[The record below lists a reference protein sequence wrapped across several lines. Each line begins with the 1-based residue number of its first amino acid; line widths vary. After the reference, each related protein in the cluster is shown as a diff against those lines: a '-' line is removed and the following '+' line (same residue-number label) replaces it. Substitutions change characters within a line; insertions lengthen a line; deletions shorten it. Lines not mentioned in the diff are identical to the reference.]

1 MSTNIPRGFKEI
13 AGTMHAANDD
23 ILDALQRHGITFPE
37 YPVFD
42 QPGNPRGVAAAKAH
56 PMQGILKYHGLADW
70 EWRTAFLPS
79 ISVTNDAAYSI
90 TLVEFDPDL
99 KDDMAIIGGV
109 HATGRDLER
118 VKQSLNAV
126 RNLARIGGH
135 ARVSSK
141 NVIAGGK
148 TGKGLGTSASGSAAL
163 ALAAIAAAFGDEV
176 VKNWRFVSAMSRL
189 LAGSGCRAA
198 TGGVSLWLSYP
209 GIAHEDSFAIR
220 LDAHNQLADMRLI
233 TVPIDSRIGL
243 KTESAHADAP
253 NSPLFKCWMRNR
265 RDDVLRCIEAVMS
278 GDWLTVA
285 QIAEAD
291 SIALHGVTMTGGT
304 EHKIFA
310 WEPENITL
318 FRLCDDLRGEGVPV
332 YFSTDT
338 GPTMVLLLHK
348 RDVPRVAFRVREL
361 GFDAIE
367 GNIAPGAQVVDVE
380 EAREELHAI
389 VNEVS

>member
-1 MSTNIPRGFKEI
+1 MPTNIPRGFKEI
-13 AGTMHAANDD
+13 AGFMHAANDD
-23 ILDALQRHGITFPE
+23 ILDALHNHNFEFPH
-37 YPVFD
+37 YPTFD
-42 QPGNPRGVAAAKAH
+42 QPGNPRGSAAAKAH

-99 KDDMAIIGGV
+99 KDDVAVIGGTQAV
-109 HATGRDLER
+109 GRDLER
-118 VKQSLNAV
+118 IKQSLNAV
-126 RNLARIGGH
+126 RNLARIGSH
-135 ARVSSK
+135 AKVHSK

-163 ALAAIAAAFGDEV
+163 AMAAIAAAFGEEAV
-176 VKNWRFVSAMSRL
+176 QNWRFVSAMSRL

-198 TGGVSLWLSYP
+198 TGGVSLWMSYP
-209 GIAHEDSFAIR
+209 GIAHEDSFAVR
-220 LDAHNQLADMRLI
+220 LDAKNQLADMRLI

-265 RDDVLRCIEAVMS
+265 REEILRCVDAVMN

-285 QIAEAD
+285 QMAELD
-291 SIALHGVTMTGGT
+291 SIALHGVTMTGGN
-304 EHKIFA
+304 EHKLFA

-318 FRLCDDLRGEGVPV
+318 FRLCDDLRRNYGVPV

-348 RDVPRVAFRVREL
+348 RDVARVAARVREL

-367 GNIAPGAQVVDVE
+367 GNIAPGAQVVDVDG
-380 EAREELHAI
+380 ARGELRKALT
-389 VNEVS
+389 V

>member
-13 AGTMHAANDD
+13 AGFMHAANDD
-23 ILDALQRHGITFPE
+23 ILDALHRNNITFPA
-37 YPVFD
+37 YPAFD
-42 QPGNPRGVAAAKAH
+42 QPGNPRGVAAARAH

-99 KDDMAIIGGV
+99 KEDEAIIGGQR
-109 HATGRDLER
+109 ATGRDLER
-118 VKQSLNAV
+118 VRHSLNAV
-126 RNLARIGGH
+126 RNLAEINSH
-135 ARVSSK
+135 ARVQSR

-163 ALAAIAAAFGDEV
+163 AMAAIAAAFGDEA

-198 TGGVSLWLSYP
+198 TGGVSLWMSYP
-209 GIAHEDSFAIR
+209 GIAHEDSFAVR
-220 LDAHNQLADMRLI
+220 LDAQGQLSDMCLI

-243 KTESAHADAP
+243 KTEAAHADAP

-265 RDDVLRCIEAVMS
+265 RDEAVRCIEAVMH

-285 QIAEAD
+285 QMAETD
-291 SIALHGVTMTGGT
+291 SITLHGVTMTGGV
-304 EHKIFA
+304 EHKLFA

-318 FRLCDDLRGEGVPV
+318 FRMCDELRAEGVPV

-348 RDVPRVAFRVREL
+348 RDVARVAGRVREL

-367 GNIAPGAQVVDVE
+367 GNIAPGAQLVDA
-380 EAREELHAI
+380 EAARA
-389 VNEVS
+389 EVG

>member
-13 AGTMHAANDD
+13 AGFMHAANDD
-23 ILDALQRHGITFPE
+23 ILDALHRHGIAFPD
-37 YPVFD
+37 YPTFD
-42 QPGNPRGVAAAKAH
+42 QPGNPRGMAAARAH

-99 KDDMAIIGGV
+99 KEDEAIIGGQR
-109 HATGRDLER
+109 AAGRDLER
-118 VKQSLNAV
+118 VRHSLNAV
-126 RNLARIGGH
+126 RNLAEINSH
-135 ARVSSK
+135 ARVQSR

-163 ALAAIAAAFGDEV
+163 AMAAIAAAFGDEA

-198 TGGVSLWLSYP
+198 TGGVSLWMSYP
-209 GIAHEDSFAIR
+209 GIAHEDSFAVR
-220 LDAHNQLADMRLI
+220 LDAQGQLSDMRLI

-243 KTESAHADAP
+243 KTEAAHADAP
-253 NSPLFKCWMRNR
+253 SSPLFKCWMRNR
-265 RDDVLRCIEAVMS
+265 RDEVLRCIEAVMR

-285 QIAEAD
+285 QMAETD
-291 SIALHGVTMTGGT
+291 SIALHGVTMTGGV
-304 EHKIFA
+304 EHKLFA

-318 FRLCDDLRGEGVPV
+318 FRMCGELRSEGVPV

-348 RDVPRVAFRVREL
+348 RDVARVAGRVREL

-367 GNIAPGAQVVDVE
+367 GNIAPGAQLVDAEV
-380 EAREELHAI
+380 ARA
-389 VNEVS
+389 EVS

>member
-1 MSTNIPRGFKEI
+1 
-13 AGTMHAANDD
+13 MHAANDD
-23 ILDALQRHGITFPE
+23 ILDALHRHGIAFPD
-37 YPVFD
+37 YPTFD
-42 QPGNPRGVAAAKAH
+42 QPGNPRGMAAARAH

-99 KDDMAIIGGV
+99 KEDEAIIGGQR
-109 HATGRDLER
+109 AAGRDLER
-118 VKQSLNAV
+118 VRHSLNAV
-126 RNLARIGGH
+126 RNLAEINSH
-135 ARVSSK
+135 ARVQSR

-163 ALAAIAAAFGDEV
+163 AMAAIAAAFGDEA

-198 TGGVSLWLSYP
+198 TGGVSLWMSYP
-209 GIAHEDSFAIR
+209 GIAHEDSFAVR
-220 LDAHNQLADMRLI
+220 LDAQGQLSDMRLI

-243 KTESAHADAP
+243 KTEAAHADAP
-253 NSPLFKCWMRNR
+253 SSPLFKCWMRNR
-265 RDDVLRCIEAVMS
+265 RDEVLRCIEAVMR

-285 QIAEAD
+285 QMAETD
-291 SIALHGVTMTGGT
+291 SIALHGVTMTGGV
-304 EHKIFA
+304 EHKLFA

-318 FRLCDDLRGEGVPV
+318 FRMCGELRSEGVPV

-348 RDVPRVAFRVREL
+348 RDVARVAGRVREL

-367 GNIAPGAQVVDVE
+367 GNIAPGAQLVDAEV
-380 EAREELHAI
+380 ARA
-389 VNEVS
+389 EVS

>member
-1 MSTNIPRGFKEI
+1 MSTHIPRGFKEI
-13 AGTMHAANDD
+13 AGFMHAAHDD
-23 ILDALQRHGITFPE
+23 IVDALHNHGFTLPD
-37 YPVFD
+37 YPMFD
-42 QPGNPRGVAAAKAH
+42 QPGNPHGVAAAKAH

-70 EWRTAFLPS
+70 AWRTAFLPS

-90 TLVEFDPDL
+90 TLVEFDPNL
-99 KDDMAIIGGV
+99 KDDIAIIGGV
-109 HATGRDLER
+109 QASGRNLER
-118 VKQSLNAV
+118 VKHSLNAV
-126 RNLARIGGH
+126 RNLARIGSH
-135 ARVSSK
+135 ARVTSK

-163 ALAAIAAAFGDEV
+163 AMAAIAAAFGDEA

-220 LDAHNQLADMRLI
+220 LDAKQQLADMRLI

-265 RDDVLRCIEAVMS
+265 RDEILQCVDAVMR

-285 QIAEAD
+285 QMAELD
-291 SIALHGVTMTGGT
+291 SIALHGVTMTGGN
-304 EHKIFA
+304 EHKLFA

-318 FRLCDDLRGEGVPV
+318 FRLCDNLREQGVQV

-348 RDVPRVAFRVREL
+348 RDVARVATRVREA

-367 GNIAPGAQVVDVE
+367 GNIAPGAHVVDV
-380 EAREELHAI
+380 AQATGEL
-389 VNEVS
+389 E

>member
-1 MSTNIPRGFKEI
+1 MTTHIPRGFKEI
-13 AGTMHAANDD
+13 AGFMHAANDD
-23 ILDALQRHGITFPE
+23 ILDALERHGLAIPD
-37 YPVFD
+37 YPTFD
-42 QPGNPRGVAAAKAH
+42 QPGDPRGVAAARAY

-99 KDDMAIIGGV
+99 KDDEAVIGGRR
-109 HATGRDLER
+109 ATGRDLER

-126 RNLARIGGH
+126 RNLARIRSH
-135 ARVSSK
+135 ARVRSN

-163 ALAAIAAAFGDEV
+163 AMAAIAAAFGAEITT
-176 VKNWRFVSAMSRL
+176 NWRFVSAMSRL

-198 TGGVSLWLSYP
+198 TGGVSLWMSYP
-209 GIAHEDSFAIR
+209 GIRHEESFAVR
-220 LDAHNQLADMRLI
+220 LDARGQLADMRLV
-233 TVPIDSRIGL
+233 TVPLDSRIGL

-253 NSPLFKCWMRNR
+253 HSPLFKCWMRNR
-265 RDDVLRCIEAVMS
+265 RDEALRCIDAVTA

-285 QIAEAD
+285 QMAELD
-291 SIALHGVTMTGGT
+291 SIALHGVTMTGGN
-304 EHKIFA
+304 EHKLFA
-310 WEPENITL
+310 WEPENIVL
-318 FRLCDDLRGEGVPV
+318 FRACDDLRAEGVPV

-338 GPTMVLLLHK
+338 GPTMVLLTHK
-348 RDVPRVAFRVREL
+348 RDVARVSARVREL

-367 GNIAPGAQVVDVE
+367 GDIAPGAQLVDVDA
-380 EAREELHAI
+380 ARLEL
-389 VNEVS
+389 EPR